1 MIAYRLLPGMG
12 LALLLAM
19 LSLAFAE
26 WLSRVMPGTAY
37 IPISPIMIAILL
49 GILIANSMRIS
60 PAYEPGLRFSVSRIL
75 QLGIVFLGIRLSL
88 TEFASIGISGLPI
101 IAACIVS
108 AILLVTYCSKRMG
121 LSPQLGSLI
130 AVGTS
135 ICGATAIIATAP
147 TIAAKDHEVS
157 YAVACITLFGLVAML
172 AYPIAAHWLFDGNV
186 RQTGLFLGT
195 AVHDTAQVAGA
206 GMVYASLYSDDQV
219 LNVATV
225 TKLVRNLSMLIVIPV
240 LSIAYHRKQGT
251 AGQRAHW
258 TSLVPLF
265 IVGFAVMCVIR
276 TVGDMSTTP
285 FGLLTT
291 VQWSGLVELIK
302 TAAEVCLLAAMAAVG
317 LSTSL
322 AGIKSI
328 GYKPLVMGLGAAAVV
343 GLISITLISIL
354 YQPDY

>member
-1 MIAYRLLPGMG
+1 MTACRLLPGIG

-19 LSLAFAE
+19 LSLAFSE
-26 WLSRVMPGTAY
+26 WLIRVVPSIAY
-37 IPISPIMIAILL
+37 VPISPIMIAILL
-49 GILIANSMRIS
+49 GILITNSMRIS
-60 PAYEPGLRFSVSRIL
+60 PVYEAGLRFSVSRIL

-88 TEFASIGISGLPI
+88 TEFATIGISGVPV
-101 IAACIVS
+101 IAACIVT
-108 AILLVTYCSKRMG
+108 AIVLVTYCSKRMG

-147 TIAAKDHEVS
+147 TISARDHEVS
-157 YAVACITLFGLVAML
+157 YAVACITIFGIIAML
-172 AYPIAAHWLFDGNV
+172 VYPVGAHWLFDGDT

-219 LNVATV
+219 LNIATV
-225 TKLVRNLSMLIVIPV
+225 TKLVRNLSMLIVIPA
-240 LSIAYHRKQGT
+240 LSIAYHRNQGSE
-251 AGQRAHW
+251 GKRAHW

-265 IVGFAVMCVIR
+265 IVGFALMCVLR
-276 TVGDMSTTP
+276 TVGDMGTTP
-285 FGLLTT
+285 FGVLTT
-291 VQWSGLVELIK
+291 AEWTALVELFK
-302 TAAEVCLLAAMAAVG
+302 TIADVCLLAAMAAVG

-328 GYKPLVMGLGAAAVV
+328 GLKPLGMGLGAAAVV
-343 GLISITLISIL
+343 GLMSMTLIGTL
-354 YQPDY
+354 Y